1 MIQKL
6 QLSLGLRI
14 LSLLVGVV
22 PLSRLT
28 FKLLKMT
35 EEMIGMIVGFAAIGL
50 IAIYVNL
57 SSRKLVKK

>member
-1 MIQKL
+1 
-6 QLSLGLRI
+6 
-14 LSLLVGVV
+14 VGVV